1 MYQTLPNADQM
12 LILCLSYSI
21 ITVIVFKELNSFDL
35 KDSIFVFPFE
45 IWREKIGLML
55 KSRNLRAMNFVKP
68 QGAILKSI
76 DLTKKHKIFILSS
89 TGSSVQRTP
98 SNRSTASTASSL
110 ISLEPI
116 MDETTGDASAT
127 ADVTDTATIQ
137 TGSEDENR
145 YSQNTVAWP
154 KLYIPST
161 LNIDLI
167 LWHTQ
172 WIVYAVKC

>member
-1 MYQTLPNADQM
+1 
-12 LILCLSYSI
+12 
-21 ITVIVFKELNSFDL
+21 
-35 KDSIFVFPFE
+35 
-45 IWREKIGLML
+45 
-55 KSRNLRAMNFVKP
+55 MNFVKS

-89 TGSSVQRTP
+89 TGTSVQRTP

-145 YSQNTVAWP
+145 YSQNTVA
-154 KLYIPST
+154 
-161 LNIDLI
+161 
-167 LWHTQ
+167 
-172 WIVYAVKC
+172 

>member
-1 MYQTLPNADQM
+1 
-12 LILCLSYSI
+12 
-21 ITVIVFKELNSFDL
+21 
-35 KDSIFVFPFE
+35 
-45 IWREKIGLML
+45 ML
-55 KSRNLRAMNFVKP
+55 KSRNLQAMNFVKS

-76 DLTKKHKIFILSS
+76 NLSKKIFFFIFSS

-116 MDETTGDASAT
+116 LDETTGDASAT

-145 YSQNTVAWP
+145 YSQNTV
-154 KLYIPST
+154 
-161 LNIDLI
+161 
-167 LWHTQ
+167 
-172 WIVYAVKC
+172 V